1 MEKGFLNFDELLLVI
16 KFNWLKIFYSVVIFS
31 VVGVVIGFTTPF
43 EYTASTK
50 LLPKTSNSS
59 TSSIGGL
66 ASLTGFNLL
75 SGLGSEET
83 IPAQLFPEISES
95 ITYKIRI
102 ANSNI
107 DFGMG
112 RISVREY
119 ILNNYLEFN
128 FDSNF
133 NYYNNKENIYS
144 LSTIEKDLHKLI
156 SEIISIDVD
165 ERKGLVSIYSTSKH
179 AEVSSQLTKIA
190 SSNLQD
196 VIIDFQTK
204 KAKDELNFL
213 KERKE
218 EIFEKREN
226 KKDNLIR
233 FEDENLNLVT
243 NESKVI
249 LKDLQNEFNLVDEVY
264 TQISQELESQKIKVK
279 KQTPVFSVIEP
290 VSIPNERSKPIRSRI
305 LRLWFAFGLMVGV
318 LFVIIRH
325 LLKKI
330 IKNNA

>member
-1 MEKGFLNFDELLLVI
+1 MEKGFLNFDEILLTI
-16 KFNWLKIFYSVVIFS
+16 KFNWLKIFYSIVIFS
-31 VVGVVIGFTTPF
+31 VIGVVIGFTTPF

-75 SGLGSEET
+75 SGLGSDET

-107 DFGMG
+107 DFGTE

-119 ILNNYLEFN
+119 ILNNYLELN

-133 NYYNNKENIYS
+133 NYYYNNENIYT

-156 SEIISIDVD
+156 SKIISIDVD

-179 AEVSSQLTKIA
+179 AEVSSQLTTIA

-204 KAKDELNFL
+204 KAKDELIFL
-213 KERKE
+213 NERKE
-218 EIFEKREN
+218 EIYKEREN
-226 KKDNLIR
+226 KKNDLIS
-233 FEDENLNLVT
+233 FEDENLNLVA
-243 NESKVI
+243 NKSIRALED
-249 LKDLQNEFNLVDEVY
+249 LKNEFNIIDEVFK
-264 TQISQELESQKIKVK
+264 QISQELESQKIKVK

-290 VSIPNERSKPIRSRI
+290 VSIPTERSKPIRSRI
-305 LRLWFAFGLMVGV
+305 LRLWFAFGLMGGV

-325 LLKKI
+325 LLKKFL
-330 IKNNA
+330 NNG

>member
-1 MEKGFLNFDELLLVI
+1 MEKRFFNSDEILLTI
-16 KFNWLKIFYSVVIFS
+16 KFNWIKIFYSTVIFS
-31 VVGVVIGFTTPF
+31 VIGVIIGFTTPF

-66 ASLTGFNLL
+66 ANLTGFNLL
-75 SGLGSEET
+75 SGLGSDET

-107 DFGMG
+107 DFGNG

-119 ILNNYLEFN
+119 ILNNYFELN
-128 FDSNF
+128 FDPNF
-133 NYYNNKENIYS
+133 NYYYNNENIYT
-144 LSTIEKDLHKLI
+144 LSTIEKDLHRLI
-156 SEIISIDVD
+156 SNIISIDVD

-179 AEVSSQLTKIA
+179 AEVSSQLTTIA

-196 VIIDFQTK
+196 FIIDFQTK
-204 KAKDELNFL
+204 KAKDELIFL

-218 EIFEKREN
+218 EIHKDREK
-226 KKDNLIR
+226 KKDDLIS

-243 NESKVI
+243 NKSIRALED
-249 LKDLQNEFNLVDEVY
+249 LKNEFNLIDEVFK
-264 TQISQELESQKIKVK
+264 QISQELESQKIKVK

-290 VSIPNERSKPIRSRI
+290 VSIPNQRSKPIRSRI
-305 LRLWFAFGLMVGV
+305 LRLWFAFGLIGGV

-325 LLKKI
+325 LLKKFL
-330 IKNNA
+330 NNG